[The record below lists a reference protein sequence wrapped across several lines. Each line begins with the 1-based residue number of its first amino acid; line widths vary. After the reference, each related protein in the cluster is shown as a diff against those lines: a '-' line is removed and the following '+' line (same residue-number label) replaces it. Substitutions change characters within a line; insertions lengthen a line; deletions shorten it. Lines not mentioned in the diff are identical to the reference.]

1 MKIVAIGG
9 ADKGTVNNVP
19 VMEPMDNIPIHKKII
34 ELSGK
39 ANPRMLFVGTA
50 MRDDPIFID
59 FWMEHFEKE
68 FGAKVSKLELVK
80 KSPTDAEMRKILD
93 NTDIVFVGGGNA
105 IYLLKRWREVG
116 FDKLLREYGERGVV
130 LSGISAG
137 GMCWFDYGNRYYL
150 DDETNE
156 PVWDN
161 SEFLH
166 CLGFIKGFFT
176 GHYDSTPDA
185 PKKGFDALLVRR
197 GVMGYGVDSNAA
209 VVFEDGKISFM
220 ASQPGKGV
228 RRLNSIVA
236 NIRERD

>member
-9 ADKGTVNNVP
+9 ADKGTISNVP

-59 FWMEHFEKE
+59 FWMEHFSRE
-68 FGAKVSKLELVK
+68 FGANVSKLELVK
-80 KSPTDAEMRKILD
+80 NPPTVAQMRKILD

-105 IYLLKRWREVG
+105 IYLLQRWREVG

-161 SEFLH
+161 SEFLYG
-166 CLGFIKGFFT
+166 LGFIKGFFT
-176 GHYDSTPDA
+176 GHYDSTPDT
-185 PKKGFDALLVRR
+185 PKKGFNALLVKH

-209 VVFEDGKISFM
+209 VIFEDGKVSTIS
-220 ASQPGKGV
+220 SQPNKCV
-228 RRLNSIVA
+228 HYLNAPNV
-236 NIRERD
+236 NTRER